1 MGVSDR
7 RGYFWWGGCVACQ
20 VLCLGLQSNVP
31 LEAMVDATFIST
43 QKTASRKKKKQGSGI
58 RTPGR
63 LSLQLLSFYDKY
75 LLLNNSET
83 L

>member
-7 RGYFWWGGCVACQ
+7 RGRGLLLVVAGWGERWHAKFVCF
-20 VLCLGLQSNVP
+20 GLQRSVP

-43 QKTASRKKKKQGSGI
+43 WKKTASCKKKKWGSGI

-63 LSLQLLSFYDKY
+63 LSLQLLRFYD
-75 LLLNNSET
+75 E
-83 L
+83 

>member
-1 MGVSDR
+1 M
-7 RGYFWWGGCVACQ
+7 ACQ